1 MLYSFYFKNIK
12 ILDFE
17 NKLKKRLM
25 LETIYVQK
33 VNASVNYKA
42 DIENLSAIYYNIIK
56 SMKK

>member
-1 MLYSFYFKNIK
+1 
-12 ILDFE
+12 
-17 NKLKKRLM
+17 M
-25 LETIYVQK
+25 LEMIYIQK